1 MDIGGLIIG
10 TLFVLAFIVP
20 VIIMQVKNKDRKIFD
35 TKKSF
40 IGACTVAVLAE
51 AIILLLTL

>member
-40 IGACTVAVLAE
+40 IGVCAVAVLAE